1 MDVGHLVTVVLAAGG
16 ALTGAIG
23 IMYKTIMQLNKDQSD
38 IREQLGEMRG
48 KHEGIE
54 RLSTE
59 VLQTVHNAVNKK
71 SEDHTD
77 K

>member
-1 MDVGHLVTVVLAAGG
+1 MDVGHLVTIVLAAGG

-38 IREQLGEMRG
+38 IREQLGEMKG
-48 KHEGIE
+48 KQSGIE
-54 RLSTE
+54 QLSTE
-59 VLQTVHNAVNKK
+59 VLQTVHNALNKK
-71 SEDHTD
+71 E

>member
-48 KHEGIE
+48 KNDGIE

-59 VLQTVHNAVNKK
+59 VLQTVHNAMRKK
-71 SEDHTD
+71 SKDPTE

>member
-1 MDVGHLVTVVLAAGG
+1 MDVGHLVTIVLAAGG

-38 IREQLGEMRG
+38 IREQLCEMRG
-48 KHEGIE
+48 KNDGIE

-59 VLQTVHNAVNKK
+59 VLQTVHNAMRKK
-71 SEDHTD
+71 SKDPTE

>member
-1 MDVGHLVTVVLAAGG
+1 MDVGHLITVVLAAGG

-48 KHEGIE
+48 KNDGIE

-59 VLQTVHNAVNKK
+59 VLQTVHNAMRKK
-71 SEDHTD
+71 SKDPTE

>member
-1 MDVGHLVTVVLAAGG
+1 MDVGHLVTIVLAAGG

-48 KHEGIE
+48 KNDGIE

-59 VLQTVHNAVNKK
+59 VLQTVHNAMRKK
-71 SEDHTD
+71 SKDPTE

>member
-1 MDVGHLVTVVLAAGG
+1 MDVGHLVTIVLAAGG

-38 IREQLGEMRG
+38 IREQLGEMKG
-48 KHEGIE
+48 KQSGIE
-54 RLSTE
+54 SLPTE
-59 VLQTVHNAVNKK
+59 VLQTVHNALNKK
-71 SEDHTD
+71 E

>member
-1 MDVGHLVTVVLAAGG
+1 MDVGHLVTIVLAAGG

-38 IREQLGEMRG
+38 IREQLGEMKG
-48 KHEGIE
+48 KQDGIE
-54 RLSTE
+54 SLSTE
-59 VLQTVHNAVNKK
+59 VLQTVHNALNKK
-71 SEDHTD
+71 E

>member
-1 MDVGHLVTVVLAAGG
+1 MDVGHLVTIVLAAGG

-38 IREQLGEMRG
+38 IREQLGEMKG
-48 KHEGIE
+48 KQSGIE
-54 RLSTE
+54 SLSTE
-59 VLQTVHNAVNKK
+59 VLQTVHNALNKK
-71 SEDHTD
+71 E

>member
-1 MDVGHLVTVVLAAGG
+1 MDVGHLVTIVLAAGG

-23 IMYKTIMQLNKDQSD
+23 IMYKTIMQLNKDQAD

-54 RLSTE
+54 RLSAE
-59 VLQTVHNAVNKK
+59 VLQTVHNAMSKK
-71 SEDHTD
+71 SKDPTE

>member
-1 MDVGHLVTVVLAAGG
+1 MDVGHLVTIVLAAGG

-38 IREQLGEMRG
+38 IREQLGEMKG
-48 KHEGIE
+48 KQRGIE
-54 RLSTE
+54 SLSTE
-59 VLQTVHNAVNKK
+59 VLQTVHNALNKK
-71 SEDHTD
+71 E

>member
-1 MDVGHLVTVVLAAGG
+1 MDVGHLVTIVLAAGG

-48 KHEGIE
+48 KNDGIE

-59 VLQTVHNAVNKK
+59 VLQTVHNAMRKK
-71 SEDHTD
+71 S
-77 K
+77 KA

>member
-1 MDVGHLVTVVLAAGG
+1 MDVGHLITIVLAAGG
-16 ALTGAIG
+16 ALAGAIG
-23 IMYKTIMQLNKDQSD
+23 VMYKTIMQLNKDQSD

-48 KHEGIE
+48 KNDGIE

-59 VLQTVHNAVNKK
+59 VLQTVHNAMRKK
-71 SEDHTD
+71 SKDPTE

>member
-1 MDVGHLVTVVLAAGG
+1 MDVGHLVTIVLAAGG

-48 KHEGIE
+48 KNDGIE

-59 VLQTVHNAVNKK
+59 VLQTVHNAMSKK
-71 SEDHTD
+71 SKDPAE

>member
-1 MDVGHLVTVVLAAGG
+1 MDVGHLVTIVLAAGG

-38 IREQLGEMRG
+38 IREQLGEMKG
-48 KHEGIE
+48 KQDGIE
-54 RLSTE
+54 ALSAE
-59 VLQTVHNAVNKK
+59 VLQTVHNALNKK
-71 SEDHTD
+71 E

>member
-1 MDVGHLVTVVLAAGG
+1 MDVGHLVTIVLAAGG

-48 KHEGIE
+48 KNDGIE

-59 VLQTVHNAVNKK
+59 VLQTVHDALRNKNK
-71 SEDHTD
+71 
-77 K
+77 

>member
-1 MDVGHLVTVVLAAGG
+1 MDVGHLITVVLAAGG

-54 RLSTE
+54 RLSSE

-71 SEDHTD
+71 SGEPPSE
-77 K
+77 